1 MPVELTLSGG
11 AVVRVYAV
19 SGLIIN
25 AAIGQVTL
33 PDVPMVTEHVGAE
46 DGGHDEIHP
55 APKESAAYQQYE
67 ESLAVA
73 RREQNKRIN
82 EASLMAALRDV
93 QVPADDDWYDAVTM
107 EMVGLK
113 RREGAVGRKLDYLQ
127 LDLLAASA
135 DYAAV
140 FDAIEQLANGKA
152 QQARA
157 LEDAFRG
164 PDHGQR
170 QATGRVGAAT
180 PA

>member
-1 MPVELTLSGG
+1 MSVEIVLSSGQIVK
-11 AVVRVYAV
+11 AYAV

-25 AAIGQVTL
+25 AAVGQVSI
-33 PDVPMVTEHVGAE
+33 PPVPMLTIHVGE
-46 DGGHDEIHP
+46 GEGHDETHP
-55 APKESAAYQQYE
+55 APPESPAYQQYE
-67 ESLAVA
+67 IDLAEA
-73 RREQNKRIN
+73 RRAQNKRIN

-127 LDLLAASA
+127 LHLLAASA

-152 QQARA
+152 QQVRA

-164 PDHGQR
+164 PDDDQR
-170 QATGRVGAAT
+170 QVTGRVGET
-180 PA
+180 SPA